1 MSEQESL
8 CPNCEARGD
17 KVGAPCKEPICQKK
31 GYHFIPKESF
41 ERYQKWLA
49 QPGAS
54 EDPEIGRIVDRYL
67 IVEKLGQGGM
77 GAVYLALQVPLMRE
91 VALKMASGVI
101 LDDVAR
107 QRFEREAKSISIL
120 YHPNIVGLIDFGFNP
135 TSGVP
140 FMAIE
145 YVKGGR
151 ELGDEIARTRS
162 RGEAWTP
169 EALIN
174 IFSQILNGLSIAHKS
189 GLIHRDIKPQN
200 IMLVSIEGNPSFVKI
215 LDFGLAR
222 ALVEIPGGSKLTLQ
236 GTIMGTPQ
244 YMAPEQIVGKGP
256 VDHRCD
262 IYAVGAMFFEMF
274 TSRPLYPAESPR
286 DTFALKMNAD
296 YDPLSQLPPGEIP
309 AAIEAVLRKALD
321 REPAQRFTSA
331 TEMKDAMVKAVT
343 EVGGLKGRRSE
354 DIGYAQTV
362 QMTLPADLDDAKV
375 SSAETRVE
383 EALPPPPE
391 TKEMGSIDAAEEEA
405 PRKAGRPAVTVFLV
419 LVLVAAGGLASY
431 FAYQHFAPMAPSTP
445 LDAFQETSQNS
456 SSGTGNAD
464 ETAAGGNAESP
475 GPIIDISSFPPVSS
489 NDAQGSHK
497 KDKKTGADEAEAEKE
512 GGEPAEDA
520 TTAADVPAEEG
531 AGEEPPA
538 LPAKPTQAAVKKVQ
552 KELRIAVEKCAAS
565 AQGTIEVVLTLVFEG
580 ASGEVTQIKE
590 STVSPSEI
598 TGCVKQAA
606 LGLRVPPF
614 QEASFPVPFEFVLGE
629 SAPDE
634 GAPDLGLSPGGQPD
648 KSAAIEL
655 KLKKIHGWLVL
666 CANGK
671 QGKVVLE
678 IVADTAAGKLKDAS
692 VVGGDFKG
700 TPEAACMEKTVKKL
714 FKFEPFGAREITF
727 KRQFTIE

>member
-1 MSEQESL
+1 MSELESL

-17 KVGAPCKEPICQKK
+17 KIGAPCTQPVCQKK

-41 ERYQKWLA
+41 ERYQRWLK
-49 QPGAS
+49 QPGAT

-67 IVEKLGQGGM
+67 LVEKLGQGGM
-77 GAVYLALQVPLMRE
+77 GAVYLALQIPLMRE
-91 VALKMASGVI
+91 VALKMASGLI

-151 ELGDEIARTRS
+151 ELGDEIARTRKL
-162 RGEAWTP
+162 GEAWTP

-262 IYAVGAMFFEMF
+262 LYAVGAMFFEMF
-274 TSRPLYPAESPR
+274 TSRSLYPAESPR
-286 DTFALKMNAD
+286 DTFSLKMNAD
-296 YDPLSQLPPGEIP
+296 YDPLSQIPPGEIP
-309 AAIEAVLRKALD
+309 AAIEAVLRKALA
-321 REPAQRFTSA
+321 REPAQRFASA

-362 QMTLPADLDDAKV
+362 QMTLPADLDDKV
-375 SSAETRVE
+375 ASAETRVE
-383 EALPPPPE
+383 EALPPHTE
-391 TKEMGSIDAAEEEA
+391 TKDMGSFEAAEEEA
-405 PRKAGRPAVTVFLV
+405 PRRTGRPAVTVFLV

-431 FAYQHFAPMAPSTP
+431 FAYQHFASTSPSMSA
-445 LDAFQETSQNS
+445 DAFQETSQNS
-456 SSGTGNAD
+456 SAGAGSAD
-464 ETAAGGNAESP
+464 ESAAGGDEESP
-475 GPIIDISSFPPVSS
+475 GPIIDISSFPPLTSGG
-489 NDAQGSHK
+489 AQGDRK
-497 KDKKTGADEAEAEKE
+497 KDKKKGDDEAAAEAEA
-512 GGEPAEDA
+512 GEPVEDA
-520 TTAADVPAEEG
+520 TTAADVPAAEA
-531 AGEEPPA
+531 AGEETPG
-538 LPAKPTQAAVKKVQ
+538 LPVTPSQAAVKKIQ
-552 KELRIAVEKCAAS
+552 KEMRTAVEKCAAT
-565 AQGTIEVVLTLVFEG
+565 AQGNIEVDLTLVFEG
-580 ASGEVTQIKE
+580 TSGEVAAIKE
-590 STVSPSEI
+590 GTVTPPEI
-598 TGCVKQAA
+598 AGCVKQAA
-606 LGLRVPPF
+606 RGMKVPPF
-614 QEASFPVPFEFVLGE
+614 QQGSFVVPFEFMLGE
-629 SAPDE
+629 PGTDE
-634 GAPDLGLSPGGQPD
+634 TLPVPGLSPDGKLD
-648 KSAAIEL
+648 KSAALDL
-655 KLKKIHGWLVL
+655 KLKKSQGWLAL
-666 CANGK
+666 CAGDK
-671 QGKVVLE
+671 DGKVLLE
-678 IVADTAAGKLKDAS
+678 IVADTAAGKLKDAR
-692 VVGGDFKG
+692 VVGGDFMG
-700 TPEAACMEKTVKKL
+700 TPEAACMEKTVMKL
-714 FKFEPFGAREITF
+714 FKFKPFGSAEITLRREF
-727 KRQFTIE
+727 AIK